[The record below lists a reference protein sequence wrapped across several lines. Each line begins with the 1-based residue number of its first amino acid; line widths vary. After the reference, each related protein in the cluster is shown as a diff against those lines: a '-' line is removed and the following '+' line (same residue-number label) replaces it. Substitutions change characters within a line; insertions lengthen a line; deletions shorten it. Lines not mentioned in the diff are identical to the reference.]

1 MNVYDFDKTIYPG
14 DSTVEFYRF
23 CRKKKPTLLWR
34 YGMEQLFGFVYYG
47 MGGVSKTAL
56 KEFFFSF
63 LRGIPDVEVWVTEFW
78 STRMDNMA
86 PWLQD
91 VQRPGDLVI
100 SASPEF
106 LLKPVCEKLGLEL
119 IASRVN
125 PRTGKFD
132 GENCHDEE
140 KVRRYRERYGDTS
153 VENFY
158 SDSLSDLPMAKIAVN
173 AWFVTDGKPALWE
186 KTWRTKV

>member
-1 MNVYDFDKTIYPG
+1 MNVFDFDKTIYSG
-14 DSTVEFYRF
+14 DSTVEFYRY
-23 CRKKKPTLLWR
+23 CRKRKPSLLWR

-63 LRGIPDVEVWVTEFW
+63 LRGIPDVESWVEDFW
-78 STRMDNMA
+78 STRMDQMA

-91 VQRPGDLVI
+91 VQRPGDVVI

-106 LLKPVCEKLGLEL
+106 LLRPVCDKLGLEL
-119 IASRVN
+119 LASRVD
-125 PRTGKFD
+125 PRTGKFE
-132 GENCHDEE
+132 GENCHGEE
-140 KVRRYRERYGDTS
+140 KVRRYRERFGDTP

-158 SDSLSDLPMAKIAVN
+158 SDSLSDLPMAKMAEN
-173 AWFVTDGKPALWE
+173 AWFVADGEPVIWE
-186 KTWRTKV
+186 KTWRTKM